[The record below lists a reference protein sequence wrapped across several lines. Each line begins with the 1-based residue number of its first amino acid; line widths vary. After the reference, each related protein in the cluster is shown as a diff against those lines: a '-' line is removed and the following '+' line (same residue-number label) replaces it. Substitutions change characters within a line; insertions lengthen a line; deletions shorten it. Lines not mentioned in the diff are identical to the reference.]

1 MEVHTVHELTA
12 AYALDAL
19 SADEEREYEAHLG
32 RCERCRSEL
41 ASMLE
46 TATALAYGI
55 ESPAP
60 PPQLRERII
69 EQARAERPNVAP
81 LRPRWALPAAATAA
95 VAVAAAIALAVW
107 ASSLSS
113 RLDRERSARSGQER
127 VAEILAA
134 PNARPFTISGDRG
147 RLVVTPMGDAALV
160 LNRLAPAHRGR
171 TYEAWVVR
179 SGKPRPAGTFQAGRE
194 VTAVALDELVP
205 VGATV
210 AVTEE
215 RAGGVD
221 APTQTPFVTV
231 ST

>member
-1 MEVHTVHELTA
+1 MQAQALHELTPG
-12 AYALDAL
+12 YALDAL
-19 SADEEREYEAHLG
+19 SADEEREYEAHLA
-32 RCERCRSEL
+32 RCVRCRSEL
-41 ASMLE
+41 ASLLE
-46 TATALAYGI
+46 AATSLAYGV
-55 ESPAP
+55 EAPAP

-69 EQARAERPNVAP
+69 ERARAERPNVAT

-95 VAVAAAIALAVW
+95 VAVAATIALAIW

-113 RLDRERSARSGQER
+113 RLDRERSARAGQER
-127 VAEILAA
+127 VAEVLAA
-134 PNARPFTISGDRG
+134 PDARPFTIQNDRG

-160 LNRLAPAHRGR
+160 LNHLAPAPRGK

-179 SGKPRPAGTFQAGRE
+179 GGKPRPAGTFQAGRE

-205 VGATV
+205 NGATV

-215 RAGGVD
+215 KAGGVD